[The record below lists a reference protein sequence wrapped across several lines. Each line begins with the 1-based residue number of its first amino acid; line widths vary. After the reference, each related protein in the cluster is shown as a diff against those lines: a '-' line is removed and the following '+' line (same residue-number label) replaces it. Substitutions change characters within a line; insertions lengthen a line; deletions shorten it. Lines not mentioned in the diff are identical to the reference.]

1 MKRQPFEVS
10 TRMYRWSTTTAI
22 LFLTLA
28 NLPLLPFQPVQE
40 AVKGNSLPVNRLSFD
55 QPLWLAIVQKN
66 QTTISDQQQPK
77 PSQQDKNA
85 EGKQKTTSPQQREKK
100 VPVKDFVPS
109 EKIKADKAVDFPADI

>member
-1 MKRQPFEVS
+1 LV
-10 TRMYRWSTTTAI
+10 
-22 LFLTLA
+22 

-40 AVKGNSLPVNRLSFD
+40 TVKGNSLPVNRLSCD

-66 QTTISDQQQPK
+66 QTTIPDQQQPK
-77 PSQQDKNA
+77 PSQQDKNS
-85 EGKQKTTSPQQREKK
+85 EGKQKTTPPEQREKK